1 MVSKINRRINQVLER
16 LLLKGMLMEHNNA
29 LLSLRSQ
36 EELISMKSSKK
47 KVVFSFFTRFFA

>member
-1 MVSKINRRINQVLER
+1 MLER